1 MEQPKKNKPAI
12 RFSMYWMYAIVII
25 FLAGILYFDDNSM
38 TKSVSYTKF
47 EQYVHDRGVSR
58 ITVFSNKGEVE
69 GALTDSMAK
78 VVFGSNFK
86 PESGVSARIVAESP
100 SADKMQDKID
110 QWRQEGV
117 FSGEV
122 KYEKGSDFG
131 PLLWTFGPVIIL
143 IVFWFVMMR
152 RMSGRD
158 SAGGGVFSVGKSK
171 AKIFDKDGPIHVT
184 FKDVAGLSEAKTEIE
199 EIVEFL

>member
-1 MEQPKKNKPAI
+1 
-12 RFSMYWMYAIVII
+12 
-25 FLAGILYFDDNSM
+25 M

-86 PESGVSARIVAESP
+86 PESGVSARILAESP

-131 PLLWTFGPVIIL
+131 ARCSGPFGPVIIL

-152 RMSGRD
+152 RMS
-158 SAGGGVFSVGKSK
+158 SK
-171 AKIFDKDGPIHVT
+171 P
-184 FKDVAGLSEAKTEIE
+184 
-199 EIVEFL
+199 

>member
-69 GALTDSMAK
+69 GTLTDSLAK
-78 VVFGSNFK
+78 VVFARRAFS
-86 PESGVSARIVAESP
+86 PE
-100 SADKMQDKID
+100 M
-110 QWRQEGV
+110 
-117 FSGEV
+117 
-122 KYEKGSDFG
+122 
-131 PLLWTFGPVIIL
+131 
-143 IVFWFVMMR
+143 
-152 RMSGRD
+152 
-158 SAGGGVFSVGKSK
+158 
-171 AKIFDKDGPIHVT
+171 
-184 FKDVAGLSEAKTEIE
+184 
-199 EIVEFL
+199 

>member
-1 MEQPKKNKPAI
+1 
-12 RFSMYWMYAIVII
+12 MYWMYAIVII

-69 GALTDSMAK
+69 GTLTDSLAK

-86 PESGVSARIVAESP
+86 PDAGVSARMGAEWR
-100 SADKMQDKID
+100 DKTQDKID
-110 QWRQEGV
+110 QWREEGV
-117 FSGEV
+117 FAGDV

-131 PLLWTFGPVIIL
+131 PMLWTFGPVVLL

-158 SAGGGVFSVGKSK
+158 SAGGGGFRF
-171 AKIFDKDGPIHVT
+171 AT
-184 FKDVAGLSEAKTEIE
+184 TT
-199 EIVEFL
+199 